1 MSIKQNTL
9 CYWMSVSVES
19 QQQTAAYLYLTKVQN
34 KYRQY
39 NNIEKK
45 LNYKKVSNIKLMVS
59 SCHFKNYLY
68 I

>member
-45 LNYKKVSNIKLMVS
+45 
-59 SCHFKNYLY
+59 
-68 I
+68 